1 MKMLAM
7 PLLFVGLMAA
17 ARGRADEPLPTRQTL
32 DERLLGDWTL
42 VSFQRDGQE
51 LAPHGL
57 VWTICEDA
65 ITTRLQVS
73 GGPPTKVAATPY
85 RVHPNRDPSAIDLE
99 PQYPPNRGKV
109 VQGIYRLQGDTLTC
123 CFEIIASSERPA
135 RFESAPGTNR
145 EVVQLQR
152 LP

>member
-7 PLLFVGLMAA
+7 PVLFLGLMAA
-17 ARGRADEPLPTRQTL
+17 ARGRAEEKLPTRQIP
-32 DERLLGDWTL
+32 DERLLGGWTL

-57 VWTICEDA
+57 VWTICEEA
-65 ITTRLQVS
+65 ITTSLQVS
-73 GGPPTKVAATPY
+73 GGTPTKVAALPY
-85 RVHPNRDPSAIDLE
+85 RVNPNPKLSEIDLE
-99 PQYPPNRGKV
+99 PNYPPNRGKV
-109 VQGIYRLQGDTLTC
+109 VQGIYRLQGVTLTC
-123 CFEIIASSERPA
+123 CFEIIARNERPT

-145 EVVQLQR
+145 EVVKLRR